1 MLDIGVIFGQY
12 TYLVT
17 ELLWGAV
24 AFALLVR
31 ANALAQAGKTIAL
44 LYPLAYV
51 WDWYTIQV
59 GVFAIELRTGVD
71 FAGIPLEEHLFM
83 VVVPALIIGFHEN
96 VRLREQ
102 EYVD

>member
-1 MLDIGVIFGQY
+1 MLDIGAIFGQY

-17 ELLWGAV
+17 EFLWGAV

-44 LYPLAYV
+44 LYPIAYV
-51 WDWYTIQV
+51 WDWYTIQI
-59 GVFAIELRTGVD
+59 GVFAIELRTGIE

-83 VVVPALIIGFHEN
+83 IVVPALIIGFHEN
-96 VRLREQ
+96 VHHREQ
-102 EYVD
+102 ERVD